1 MAYNPDRSKH
11 MLIVEDDDNLSRGIA
26 FAFGKEGYAA
36 CCVGTAN
43 DAKNTF
49 LQNEFDIVI
58 LDLSLPDG
66 DGVDFCRMVRA
77 KSNIPIIML
86 TARDLESD
94 EVHGFEA
101 GADDYVTKPFSL
113 AVLRVRVD
121 AVMRRQ
127 DRDDGHVMISGEYC
141 LDTKE
146 CKFYHGSEEIP
157 ISRAEFRLLHF
168 FLSNPGQIL
177 TKDQIL
183 SAIWDSQGNFVDEN
197 TLAVNISRL
206 RAKIEE
212 NPKAPRVLKTIRGV
226 GYIWTKEMVV
236 RRSDEW

>member
-1 MAYNPDRSKH
+1 MARISGKSKN
-11 MLIVEDDDNLSRGIA
+11 MLIVEDDDNLCRGIT
-26 FAFGKEGYAA
+26 FAFEKEGFSIN
-36 CCVGTAN
+36 CVGTLI
-43 DAKNTF
+43 DAKNAV
-49 LQNEFDIVI
+49 LQNEFNIMI
-58 LDLSLPDG
+58 LDLGLPDG
-66 DGVDFCRMVRA
+66 DGVDFCRLVRA

-86 TARDLESD
+86 TARDLETD
-94 EVHGFEA
+94 EVHGFMA

-113 AVLRVRVD
+113 TVLRARVD

-127 DRDDGHVMISGEYC
+127 DKDNGHFMISGEYC

-146 CKFYHGSEEIP
+146 CRLYQGSAEIP

-177 TKDQIL
+177 TKEQIL

-206 RAKIEE
+206 RAKIEK
-212 NPKAPRVLKTIRGV
+212 NPKAPRILKTIRGL

-236 RRSDEW
+236 RHFDEW